1 MLLFSTQKVC
11 LCAIFS
17 RVRRAAYLYDFF
29 FVISCMEKHS
39 TYLFPH
45 MGCSRDFGV
54 SLLFKQ
60 TFSSRKMAITNSY
73 YGRERPY
80 TVFSVM
86 AFLTQITLC
95 RLWQKRVGIVTNAAA
110 WILFSGVLSKW
121 GIFIKMRAALLAPIL
136 LSVMKKGESKEGN
149 SHFDE
154 TLSIC

>member
-1 MLLFSTQKVC
+1 MLLSSQQSRKAEISLWVLVISWLKNWTVFLAIKMLLFSTQKVC

-29 FVISCMEKHS
+29 FVISCMEKHN

-45 MGCSRDFGV
+45 MGCSRYFGV

-86 AFLTQITLC
+86 AFFDTNYSLC
-95 RLWQKRVGIVTNAAA
+95 RLWQKRASIVTNAAV
-110 WILFSGVLSKW
+110 WILVT
-121 GIFIKMRAALLAPIL
+121 
-136 LSVMKKGESKEGN
+136 
-149 SHFDE
+149 FDY
-154 TLSIC
+154 LRLF

>member
-45 MGCSRDFGV
+45 MGCSEYYGE

-110 WILFSGVLSKW
+110 
-121 GIFIKMRAALLAPIL
+121 
-136 LSVMKKGESKEGN
+136 
-149 SHFDE
+149 
-154 TLSIC
+154 

>member
-29 FVISCMEKHS
+29 FVISCMEKHN

-95 RLWQKRVGIVTNAAA
+95 RLWQKRAGIVINACCFLLKIYWQFPWEKIRTSTKASFNQPSHSKETEFYTPVA
-110 WILFSGVLSKW
+110 IL
-121 GIFIKMRAALLAPIL
+121 ALL
-136 LSVMKKGESKEGN
+136 
-149 SHFDE
+149 
-154 TLSIC
+154 

>member
-45 MGCSRDFGV
+45 VGCSRDFGV

-95 RLWQKRVGIVTNAAA
+95 RLWQKPAGIVSNATV
-110 WILFSGVLSKW
+110 WILFTGVLSKW
-121 GIFIKMRAALLAPIL
+121 GIFIKIRAALLAPIL
-136 LSVMKKGESKEGN
+136 PQVMKKGESMECS
-149 SHFDE
+149 SHFDQM
-154 TLSIC
+154 LSIW